1 MCDGARAG
9 DFSGHQATQRQ
20 LYIYIHTQRTYTVY
34 SSDTQIHTHTH
45 SAFTCSQ
52 PIYIVCPIVQIR
64 IILRSIYKCDYDYE
78 YIGHAWRVYIY
89 YIIAVLGDG
98 ENALVRL
105 FSVFFLSERSQKPKR
120 PNSTYSLILFRTLVR
135 SFRFIKLIPME
146 CANHLAIVKTEM
158 FDGGNRGTG

>member
-1 MCDGARAG
+1 MLGRLGLYNIVCAVYMLRRRNGCVMAQEPEILA
-9 DFSGHQATQRQ
+9 ATKP
-20 LYIYIHTQRTYTVY
+20 LNANYIFIYTHNVRTLC
-34 SSDTQIHTHTH
+34 IPPTHKSTH

-64 IILRSIYKCDYDYE
+64 IILRSIYECECDYE

-105 FSVFFLSERSQKPKR
+105 FFFFFCRNEAKN
-120 PNSTYSLILFRTLVR
+120 PNGQIALIR
-135 SFRFIKLIPME
+135 SFSFALSF
-146 CANHLAIVKTEM
+146 AL
-158 FDGGNRGTG
+158 FGL